1 MASSGDTHDPK
12 GAFSEEEARR
22 AISELALTQS
32 PGDTSDDA
40 VEDDAQLFPPLTAHE
55 VKCCAFSSWYPEFS
69 KLTFKSEIIH
79 PLEQSFIDYLLSDG
93 LYVPEQSKMEYHGEL
108 EDFGS
113 SDGSDWEEQE
123 NEVEEVDLADI
134 SKEIEQHIAKLGGAV
149 FPRMAWS
156 APTDA
161 SWVTTTGTLKC
172 TLPTDIFWLLKSSDK
187 ISHDLSH
194 ESYPIS
200 GPLQAE
206 PELVLRQWANL
217 YPSMM
222 FRCFVR
228 DHKLIAISQVDVQF
242 HKFLEEMKL
251 EIESKIE
258 AFFNQ
263 HISKFPLASFC
274 FDAYVA
280 RTVDRVMVVD
290 FEPWSHV
297 VDSCLYEWRELI
309 RADEFLGLRLFPEG
323 VNPIGHFT
331 SKYSTNRFPIEVTA
345 DAYHNS
351 IASLIEKMQHETT

>member
-1 MASSGDTHDPK
+1 MASSGDTHDTK
-12 GAFSEEEARR
+12 CAFSEEEARR
-22 AISELALTQS
+22 AISELALTQ
-32 PGDTSDDA
+32 PPDDTSEE
-40 VEDDAQLFPPLTAHE
+40 EDDAQLFPPLTTHE
-55 VKCCAFSSWYPEFS
+55 VQCCAFSSWYPEFS
-69 KLTFKSEIIH
+69 KLTFKSEIIR
-79 PLEQSFIDYLLSDG
+79 PLQQSFVDYLLSDG
-93 LYVPEQSKMEYHGEL
+93 LYVPDQSKVEYHGEL
-108 EDFGS
+108 EEFGS

-123 NEVEEVDLADI
+123 DEVEAVDLADI
-134 SKEIEQHIAKLGGAV
+134 SKEIEQRIAKLGGSV

-194 ESYPIS
+194 KSYPLS
-200 GPLQAE
+200 DALQAE

-251 EIESKIE
+251 EIEGKIE
-258 AFFNQ
+258 AFFNE
-263 HISKFPLASFC
+263 HICKFPLASFC

-290 FEPWSHV
+290 FEPWSHA
-297 VDSCLYEWRELI
+297 VDSCLYEWRELV
-309 RADEFLGLRLFPEG
+309 RADEPLGLRLFPEG

-351 IASLIEKMQHETT
+351 IASLIEKIQHETT